1 MLIKQET
8 EYQLIE
14 LFFSLSLFLVL
25 YSGVIV
31 MSLLDKSIR
40 QVVFISERRPIQT

>member
-14 LFFSLSLFLVL
+14 LFFSLSRFLVL

-31 MSLLDKSIR
+31 MR
-40 QVVFISERRPIQT
+40 

>member
-14 LFFSLSLFLVL
+14 LFFSLSLFLVFW
-25 YSGVIV
+25 SNFHEIA
-31 MSLLDKSIR
+31 SIR